1 MWGGQHWPLPIFGRL
16 VDLRRIPDMRH
27 ILTALAAAAI
37 LVSGAIAQQPAEP
50 GQAPARGGRGA
61 GAGGGGGR
69 AGRPALFFKEEWKEA
84 QGGGEKPVDPAQATT
99 NPNLELKLYGP
110 GAKDMQLTGVANNES
125 NPVHL
130 WTGLCE
136 QLCAAALRDKENYV
150 DLTGLAMI
158 RWVTKVSGF
167 HQVHP
172 ILKLADGT
180 WLVGDHADGSTLD
193 WHNDEFS
200 IGDVRWRK
208 LNIAK
213 VVTTGDWVANPDLS
227 KVDEVGFTDLLPG
240 SGHGPGGW
248 SDVGRIEVYG
258 KPVKR

>member
-1 MWGGQHWPLPIFGRL
+1 MRL
-16 VDLRRIPDMRH
+16 YSK
-27 ILTALAAAAI
+27 ILTAACFSPRTQRVFALCAFVP
-37 LVSGAIAQQPAEP
+37 LCFAQQPAEP
-50 GQAPARGGRGA
+50 GRGPARGG
-61 GAGGGGGR
+61 GR
-69 AGRPALFFKEEWKEA
+69 SGRPALFFSEEWKPAAKPAEA
-84 QGGGEKPVDPAQATT
+84 AVNPAEATS
-99 NPNLELKLYGP
+99 NPSLELKLYGAD
-110 GAKDMQLTGVANNES
+110 GKNIQLTGAAGNES
-125 NPVHL
+125 NPLHL

-136 QLCAAALRDKENYV
+136 QVCAAALRDKDNYV

-158 RWVTKVSGF
+158 RWVTKTSGF

-180 WLVGDHADGSTLD
+180 WLVGDHADGSTTD
-193 WHNDEFS
+193 WHQDEFS
-200 IGDVRWRK
+200 IGDVRWMK

-213 VVTTGDWVANPDLS
+213 VVTTGNWVNNPDLS

-248 SDVGRIEVYG
+248 SDVGKIEVFG

>member
-1 MWGGQHWPLPIFGRL
+1 MTLRSL
-16 VDLRRIPDMRH
+16 V
-27 ILTALAAAAI
+27 LAALCVTGSAAF
-37 LVSGAIAQQPAEP
+37 AQQPAAP
-50 GQAPARGGRGA
+50 GPARGGGRGEA
-61 GAGGGGGR
+61 RNA
-69 AGRPALFFKEEWKEA
+69 RPPLFFAEEWKQNA
-84 QGGGEKPVDPAQATT
+84 SGGEAAVNPADAVSG
-99 NPNLELKLYGP
+99 PNLELKLYGA
-110 GAKDMQLTGVANNES
+110 GGKDIQLTGTTGNAA

-136 QLCAAALRDKENYV
+136 QVCAAALRDKENYV

-172 ILKLADGT
+172 IIKLADGT
-180 WLVGDHADGSTLD
+180 WLVGDHADGSTID
-193 WHNDEFS
+193 WHENEFS
-200 IGDVRWRK
+200 IADVRWRR

-213 VVTTGDWVANPDLS
+213 VVTTGDWVNNPDLS

-248 SDVGRIEVYG
+248 SDVGKIEVFG
-258 KPVKR
+258 KPVKHQ

>member
-1 MWGGQHWPLPIFGRL
+1 LI
-16 VDLRRIPDMRH
+16 
-27 ILTALAAAAI
+27 
-37 LVSGAIAQQPAEP
+37 VSASAQQ
-50 GQAPARGGRGA
+50 APPTATAPSRGAARGGQA
-61 GAGGGGGR
+61 GPGR
-69 AGRPALFFKEEWKEA
+69 AGRPPLFFREEWKQPA
-84 QGGGEKPVDPAQATT
+84 GGEHPVNPAETVAS
-99 NPNLELKLYGP
+99 PNLELKLYGP
-110 GAKDMQLTGVANNES
+110 GAKDMQATGIANNES

-136 QLCAAALRDKENYV
+136 QMCAAALRDKDNYV

-172 ILKLADGT
+172 MLKLADGT
-180 WLVGDHADGSTLD
+180 WLVGDHGDGSTTD
-193 WHNDEFS
+193 WHEDEFS
-200 IGDVRWRK
+200 LADVRWRK

-213 VVTTGDWVANPDLS
+213 IVTTGDWVNNPDLS
-227 KVDEVGFTDLLPG
+227 KVDEIGFTDLLPG

>member
-1 MWGGQHWPLPIFGRL
+1 
-16 VDLRRIPDMRH
+16 MRH
-27 ILTALAAAAI
+27 KLIILTATCFAMLP
-37 LVSGAIAQQPAEP
+37 GAFAQQPAEP
-50 GQAPARGGRGA
+50 AAAAPARAGRG
-61 GAGGGGGR
+61 GGP
-69 AGRPALFFKEEWKEA
+69 AGRPPLFFREEWKQA
-84 QGGGEKPVDPAQATT
+84 TGGGEKPVSPAEAVA

-110 GAKDMQLTGVANNES
+110 GGKDMQLTGATGNAT

-130 WTGLCE
+130 WTGVCE
-136 QLCAAALRDKENYV
+136 QLCAAALRDKDNFV

-180 WLVGDHADGSTLD
+180 WLVGDHADGSTTD
-193 WHNDEFS
+193 WHENEFS
-200 IGDVRWRK
+200 VSDVRWRK

-213 VVTTGDWVANPDLS
+213 VVTTGDWVNGPDLS

-248 SDVGRIEVYG
+248 SDVGKIEVYG

>member
-1 MWGGQHWPLPIFGRL
+1 MT
-16 VDLRRIPDMRH
+16 RH
-27 ILTALAAAAI
+27 AILLTVICLAA
-37 LVSGAIAQQPAEP
+37 SS
-50 GQAPARGGRGA
+50 APAQPPAGPGRE
-61 GAGGGGGR
+61 GR
-69 AGRPALFFKEEWKEA
+69 NARPPLFFSEEWKTSPGRGEA
-84 QGGGEKPVDPAQATT
+84 SVNPAEAVS
-99 NPNLELKLYGP
+99 NPSLELKLYGAD
-110 GAKDMQLTGVANNES
+110 AKDIQLTGSAQNAA

-136 QLCAAALRDKENYV
+136 QVCAAALRDKDNYA

-167 HQVHP
+167 HKVHP

-180 WLVGDHADGSTLD
+180 WLVGDHADGSTVD
-193 WHNDEFS
+193 WHEDEFS
-200 IGDVRWRK
+200 IADVRWLK

-213 VVTTGDWVANPDLS
+213 MATTGNWVNNPDLS
-227 KVDEVGFTDLLPG
+227 KVDEIGFTDLMPG

-248 SDVGRIEVYG
+248 SDVAKIEVYG

>member
-1 MWGGQHWPLPIFGRL
+1 MTRHSLLFASIFF
-16 VDLRRIPDMRH
+16 
-27 ILTALAAAAI
+27 AA
-37 LVSGAIAQQPAEP
+37 SIASAQP
-50 GQAPARGGRGA
+50 PARGGGPGRGPA
-61 GAGGGGGR
+61 
-69 AGRPALFFKEEWKEA
+69 RPPLFFSEEWKQNA
-84 QGGGEKPVDPAQATT
+84 NGGEAAINPAEAVS
-99 NPNLELKLYGP
+99 NPNLELKLYGAD
-110 GAKDMQLTGVANNES
+110 GKNIQLTGTAQNPA

-136 QLCAAALRDKENYV
+136 QPCAAALRDKENYV

-172 ILKLADGT
+172 IVKLADGI
-180 WLVGDHADGSTLD
+180 WLVGDHADGSTVD
-193 WHNDEFS
+193 WHQDEFS
-200 IGDVRWRK
+200 ISDVRWRR
-208 LNIAK
+208 LNINK

-248 SDVGRIEVYG
+248 SDVGKIEVFG

>member
-1 MWGGQHWPLPIFGRL
+1 M
-16 VDLRRIPDMRH
+16 RRYL
-27 ILTALAAAAI
+27 ILTATCVVPLLLTLSA
-37 LVSGAIAQQPAEP
+37 SAQTAGPAEP
-50 GQAPARGGRGA
+50 GRGMGRGPVA
-61 GAGGGGGR
+61 K
-69 AGRPALFFKEEWKEA
+69 RPGLFLKEEWKAPASGREA
-84 QGGGEKPVDPAQATT
+84 VVNPAEAVS

-110 GAKDMQLTGVANNES
+110 GAKDIQTMGMSGSES

-130 WTGLCE
+130 WTGLCADV
-136 QLCAAALRDKENYV
+136 CAAALRDKENYV

-172 ILKLADGT
+172 MLKLADGT
-180 WLVGDHADGSTLD
+180 WLVGDHGDGSTVD
-193 WHNDEFS
+193 WHQNEFS
-200 IGDVRWRK
+200 IADVRWRK

-213 VVTTGDWVANPDLS
+213 VVTTGDWVNNPDLS
-227 KVDEVGFTDLLPG
+227 KVDEIGFTDLMPG

-248 SDVGRIEVYG
+248 SDVGMIEVYG